1 MAVFASSSSAAA
13 AVAECHCF
21 TLFSFST
28 SSSVFSFCDPSSS
41 SSGRR
46 FLKSPSVCGQTSF
59 SSSLRFRTQFGYS
72 RNVQQIN
79 KDFSSSHQW
88 QRRRRRR
95 RGSGFSASASDPN
108 SDEEL
113 DKTIQDLDS
122 KQPQLWYFAVANA
135 QSLMLQGALLES
147 VLKDGIEKAERAQRP
162 RDVWLVLEPSFLKNH
177 PELQDLSA
185 CLEKP
190 TAAILST
197 NGDWML
203 SYVKSRLPQALI
215 GKFVSP
221 STAVP
226 NALQSC
232 LSSDDTL
239 VGGGGVWH

>member
-13 AVAECHCF
+13 AAECHCF
-21 TLFSFST
+21 TLFSFPT
-28 SSSVFSFCDPSSS
+28 SSSVFFFCDPSSS

-46 FLKSPSVCGQTSF
+46 FLQSHSVCGQTSF

-88 QRRRRRR
+88 RRRRRSR
-95 RGSGFSASASDPN
+95 FSASASDPN

-122 KQPQLWYFAVANA
+122 KRPQLWYFAVANA

-147 VLKDGIEKAERAQRP
+147 VLKDGIEKAERAQKP

-203 SYVKSRLPQALI
+203 SYVKSCLPQAVI

>member
-28 SSSVFSFCDPSSS
+28 SSSAFFFCDPSSSS

-46 FLKSPSVCGQTSF
+46 FLKSHSFCGQTSF

-88 QRRRRRR
+88 RRRTTRR
-95 RGSGFSASASDPN
+95 SGFSASASDPN

-162 RDVWLVLEPSFLKNH
+162 RDVWLVLEPSFLNNH

-203 SYVKSRLPQALI
+203 SYVKSHLPQAVI

-232 LSSDDTL
+232 LSSGDTL

>member
-1 MAVFASSSSAAA
+1 MAVFASSSSAAAAA

-28 SSSVFSFCDPSSS
+28 SSSVFFFCDPSSS

-46 FLKSPSVCGQTSF
+46 FLKSHRFCGQTSF

-88 QRRRRRR
+88 RRRRRR
-95 RGSGFSASASDPN
+95 SGFSASASDPN

-135 QSLMLQGALLES
+135 QSLMLQGASLES

-162 RDVWLVLEPSFLKNH
+162 RDVWLVLEPSFLNNH
-177 PELQDLSA
+177 PELKDLSA

-203 SYVKSRLPQALI
+203 SYVKSRLPQAVI

>member
-13 AVAECHCF
+13 AVAECHCL

-28 SSSVFSFCDPSSS
+28 SSSVFFFCDPSSS

-46 FLKSPSVCGQTSF
+46 FLKSHSFCGQTSF

-72 RNVQQIN
+72 TNVQQIN

-88 QRRRRRR
+88 RRRRR
-95 RGSGFSASASDPN
+95 SGFSASASDSN

-135 QSLMLQGALLES
+135 QSLMLQGASLES

-162 RDVWLVLEPSFLKNH
+162 RDVWLVLEPSFLNNL

-203 SYVKSRLPQALI
+203 SYVKSHLPQAVI